1 MGRNFFWIAKTGGR
15 VTFIVAAALT
25 LANCKTTN
33 TSTGTGFDNKYGVT
47 ASPRKFNDGDEI
59 PKGNGRYHVGK
70 PYVIAGVTY
79 YPQED
84 PNYRASGIA
93 SWYGD
98 AFHGRLTSNGEI
110 FDMRSI
116 TAAHPTLPLPSY
128 VRVTNLTNGKS
139 LIVRVND
146 RGPFHA
152 NRVIDVSVRAADLL
166 GFKHKGTERVR
177 VEYVGRAKI
186 EGSDD
191 MQLAATLRE
200 NGPAPAP
207 NQVRI
212 AQQRPLIQQPD
223 VPQVVRRAPT
233 RIATVA
239 PQQPALAPT
248 TPPASFSPASVTGR
262 GLY

>member
-1 MGRNFFWIAKTGGR
+1 MGRSFPSIAKTCAR
-15 VTFIVAAALT
+15 VAFIAGTALT
-25 LANCKTTN
+25 LANCKTT
-33 TSTGTGFDNKYGVT
+33 TSNLDPKYGVT
-47 ASPRKFNDGDEI
+47 ASPRKYNEGDVI
-59 PKGNGRYHVGK
+59 PKGNGRYHVGR

-84 PNYRASGIA
+84 PNYRATGTA

-98 AFHGRLTSNGEI
+98 AFHGRVTSNGEV

-128 VRVTNLTNGKS
+128 VRVTNMTNGRS

-152 NRVIDVSVRAADLL
+152 GRVIDVSVRAADLL

-177 VEYVGRAKI
+177 VEYVGRAKV

-191 MQLAATLRE
+191 QQLVATLRE

-207 NQVRI
+207 NQVRV
-212 AQQRPLIQQPD
+212 AQQRQFTQEQPD
-223 VPQVVRRAPT
+223 VPQVVQRRPARIAATPPQMAPAAAAAPT
-233 RIATVA
+233 
-239 PQQPALAPT
+239 
-248 TPPASFSPASVTGR
+248 SFSPASLSGR

>member
-1 MGRNFFWIAKTGGR
+1 MRREFSDIARNSGR
-15 VTFIVAAALT
+15 VALIVAASLF
-25 LANCKTTN
+25 LANCKTT
-33 TSTGTGFDNKYGVT
+33 GVDPKYGVT
-47 ASPRKFNDGDEI
+47 VSPRKYNDGDEI
-59 PKGNGRYHVGK
+59 PKGNGRYHIGK

-79 YPQED
+79 YPEEN

-98 AFHGRLTSNGEI
+98 AFHGRLTSNGEV
-110 FDMRSI
+110 FDMRSV

-128 VRVTNLTNGKS
+128 VRVTNLTNGRS
-139 LIVRVND
+139 LVVRVND

-191 MQLAATLRE
+191 QQLAATLRE
-200 NGPAPAP
+200 NSPAPAP
-207 NQVRI
+207 SQVRI
-212 AQQRPLIQQPD
+212 ARQQPFVPD
-223 VPQVVRRAPT
+223 QPDAPQVVRRQPTQVAVGPQPRTPAAAP
-233 RIATVA
+233 AA
-239 PQQPALAPT
+239 
-248 TPPASFSPASVTGR
+248 FSPASLTGR